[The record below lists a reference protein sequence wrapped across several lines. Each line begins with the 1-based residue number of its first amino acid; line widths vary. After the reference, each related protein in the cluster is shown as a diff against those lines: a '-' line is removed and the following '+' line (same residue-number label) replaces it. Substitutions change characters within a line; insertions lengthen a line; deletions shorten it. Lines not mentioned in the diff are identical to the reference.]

1 MNFQD
6 SLPKFIGIYNK
17 LANEDLNSLL
27 SNSFSQSIIKLNNRI
42 NQLNKLEKFN
52 LETHLES
59 DLTNIIMELLQ
70 ILNNE
75 FITVYEKVFQTNCYY
90 K

>member
-59 DLTNIIMELLQ
+59 DLTI
-70 ILNNE
+70 
-75 FITVYEKVFQTNCYY
+75 
-90 K
+90 